1 MKSVKHLNRKE
12 EIIDTAFKVWQLN
25 CFTSTSLNDIAESLG
40 MTKQAIYRYFKG
52 KSGLISEMSS
62 RITDHY
68 RSNFR
73 DFRRIAETESRDQI
87 VREFIRNQIEFF
99 RNHSEYLSFLI
110 SKIRLADEGRRN
122 FIEVIAEQTGYL
134 QKELDVKPSAV
145 NYILNLIV
153 FYIFIDSLKSTE
165 ELTGRIYT
173 LVTEGFGTELLAKPS
188 DPERLLRENRIPEN
202 DMTEE
207 NKVLQSISEVVM
219 EEGPHNA
226 SLDKIAKRA
235 GMTKSSLYFYFNNKE
250 EMITETINRQ
260 TEAFTEYYFEKIS
273 AYEEVGDQLFA
284 HFVLTA
290 SMTIERPKTV
300 SMIHWFIRR
309 GIGDSFR
316 KPTEFEKYRV
326 FFENAANYRY
336 LNTHGITAD
345 QLLLLVNFCVTFEV
359 NNQTNR
365 DLEKESKYGLVHDL
379 YDLFVHGLKA
389 LQENK
394 K

>member
-1 MKSVKHLNRKE
+1 MKSEKHLNRKE

-52 KSGLISEMSS
+52 KNGLISEMGS

-68 RSNFR
+68 RNNFLE
-73 DFRRIAETESRDQI
+73 FRSKAETETPEEI
-87 VREFIRNQIEFF
+87 VRGFIKNQIEFF
-99 RNHSEYLSFLI
+99 RSHGEYLSFLI
-110 SKIRLADEGRRN
+110 SKMRLADEGRKS
-122 FIEVIAEQTGYL
+122 FIDVIAEQTGYL
-134 QKELDVKPSAV
+134 REKLSVKPTAV

-153 FYIFIDSLKSTE
+153 FYIFIDSAKSTS
-165 ELTGRIYT
+165 ELTDRIYT
-173 LVTEGFGTELLAKPS
+173 LVHEGFGTDLLKKPS
-188 DPERLLRENRIPEN
+188 DPEKLILANRIPET

-207 NKVLQSISEVVM
+207 NKVLQAISEVVM

-235 GMTKSSLYFYFNNKE
+235 GMTKSSLYFYFSNKE

-260 TEAFTEYYFEKIS
+260 TEAFTEYYFGKIS
-273 AYEEVGDQLFA
+273 GYDDVGEQLFA

-290 SMTIERPKTV
+290 SMTIERPRTV
-300 SMIHWFIRR
+300 SMIHWFVRR
-309 GIGDSFR
+309 GIGDNFR
-316 KPTEFEKYRV
+316 KPTEFKNYRV
-326 FFENAANYRY
+326 FFENAANCRY
-336 LNTHGITAD
+336 LDTHGITAD

-359 NNQTNR
+359 NNQTNK
-365 DLEKESKYGLVHDL
+365 DLDKESKYGLVN
-379 YDLFVHGLKA
+379 DLFDLFIHGLKA
-389 LQENK
+389 LQEK